1 MKNRNLTW
9 CKELLFKGVNG
20 VFYKIDWLFQNQIK
34 ITKEPPI
41 MERITISEH
50 VEQMSKGQ
58 DYTVSGQ
65 IVIDGEPV
73 KYAVVF
79 DGHGTDNVI
88 RFIRNIKPEKMD
100 EIMATDDPATN
111 LFHYI
116 NYATPKL
123 CIRGECSGSTMCL
136 ARIFPTHV
144 EIINVGDSQAVVFKN
159 GQIEFISETHE
170 YGNPKEKERLEK
182 TGRIHYA
189 IDSQNMKVVSETEI
203 RVTKSFYI
211 VHKNDGVQLALSQAL
226 GHDGKTGISPDHT
239 VIPYEKSDDIRIIL
253 GSDGFFDMVL
263 REREE
268 EKFVTQDL
276 LDVLDMSGEAILQR
290 TVYRW
295 TKEWEMYYSLTDP
308 ELSYSGRYEKEQ
320 CDDVAIV
327 KISIMPEL

>member
-1 MKNRNLTW
+1 M
-9 CKELLFKGVNG
+9 LFYCYQAYNITAQ
-20 VFYKIDWLFQNQIK
+20 KIDRLFQNQIK
-34 ITKEPPI
+34 VTKEPPI

-65 IVIDGEPV
+65 IVIDGQPV

-88 RFIRNIKPEKMD
+88 RFIRNIKSYKMD

-170 YGNPKEKERLEK
+170 YGNAKEKERLEN
-182 TGRIHYA
+182 TGRIYYVL
-189 IDSQNMKVVSETEI
+189 DSKSMKIVSETEMQ
-203 RVTKSFYI
+203 VVKSFYI

-226 GHDGKTGISPDHT
+226 GHDGKTGVCPDRM
-239 VIPYEKSDDIRIIL
+239 VIPYEETDDIRILL
-253 GSDGFFDMVL
+253 GSDGLFDMVF
-263 REREE
+263 REKEE
-268 EKFVTQDL
+268 DKFVTQDL
-276 LDVLDMSGEAILQR
+276 LALIDMPGEAILKR
-290 TVYRW
+290 TIDRW
-295 TKEWEMYYSLTDP
+295 LQEWEMYYSFEDP
-308 ELSYSGRYEKEQ
+308 TASMSGKYEKKH

-327 KISIMPEL
+327 KITIKPESVFNFNE

>member
-1 MKNRNLTW
+1 M
-9 CKELLFKGVNG
+9 LFYLYQAYNITAQ
-20 VFYKIDWLFQNQIK
+20 KIDRLFQNQIK
-34 ITKEPPI
+34 VTKEPPI

-65 IVIDGEPV
+65 IEIDGQPV
-73 KYAVVF
+73 KYAAVF
-79 DGHGTDNVI
+79 DGHGTNNVI
-88 RFIRNIKPEKMD
+88 RFIRNIKPEKMN
-100 EIMATDDPATN
+100 EIMAMDDPATN

-170 YGNPKEKERLEK
+170 YGNPKEKKRLET

-203 RVTKSFYI
+203 RVIKSFYI

-226 GHDGKTGISPDHT
+226 GHDGKTGVCPDRT
-239 VIPYEKSDDIRIIL
+239 VIPYEDTDDIRIVL

-276 LDVLDMSGEAILQR
+276 LDLVDMPGEAILQR
-290 TVYRW
+290 TVDRW
-295 TKEWEMYYSLTDP
+295 TKEWNMYYSLTDP
-308 ELSYSGRYEKEQ
+308 ELSYSGHYEKEQ

-327 KISIMPEL
+327 KIVISPEV